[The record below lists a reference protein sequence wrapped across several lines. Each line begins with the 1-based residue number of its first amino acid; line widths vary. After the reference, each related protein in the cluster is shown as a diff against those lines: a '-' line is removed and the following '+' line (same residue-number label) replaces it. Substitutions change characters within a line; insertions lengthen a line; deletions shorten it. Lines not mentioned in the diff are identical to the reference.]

1 MGPVFDAYWRS
12 SSPALRGASE
22 QIPIKFGVA
31 IVFRLEIQD
40 TQACTLGECLL
51 VHTIMQ
57 TCIILRSLLRQSL
70 FNFYNLLESADP
82 SRPVNR
88 EL

>member
-1 MGPVFDAYWRS
+1 MHARRVLTCTYHHANMHTY
-12 SSPALRGASE
+12 ASY
-22 QIPIKFGVA
+22 
-31 IVFRLEIQD
+31 
-40 TQACTLGECLL
+40 
-51 VHTIMQ
+51 
-57 TCIILRSLLRQSL
+57 IILRSLLRQSL